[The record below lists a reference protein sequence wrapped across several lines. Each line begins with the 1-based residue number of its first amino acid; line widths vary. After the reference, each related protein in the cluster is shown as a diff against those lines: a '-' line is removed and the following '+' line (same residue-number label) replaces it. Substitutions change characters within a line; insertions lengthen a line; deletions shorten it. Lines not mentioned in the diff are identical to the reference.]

1 MAVALRPLTA
11 ADGDQ
16 VLAWRNSE
24 AVAPYMYS
32 DHAIGPAEHAAWLA
46 RALKE
51 GAIAGGDRRFW
62 IITLDGAGVGLANL
76 ARIDTANSRCEWAYY
91 LADPATRGRG
101 VGACVEYL
109 VLSYVFERLRLNRL
123 WCEVFVDNEAVWKTH
138 ESFGFTREAL
148 LRAHVRKAGVF
159 RDVVGLGMLA
169 ADWPPAKA
177 GARERLAARRVD
189 LAALEEAL
197 DAMGQETGD

>member
-1 MAVALRPLTA
+1 MAVVLRPLA
-11 ADGDQ
+11 AGDGDR

-24 AVAPYMYS
+24 AVAPYMYA
-32 DHAIGPAEHAAWLA
+32 DHVIGPAEHAAWLA
-46 RALKE
+46 RALE
-51 GAIAGGDRRFW
+51 GGDRRFW
-62 IITLDGAGVGLANL
+62 IIELDGAGVGLASL

-109 VLSYVFERLRLNRL
+109 VLSFVFERLGLNRL

-138 ESFGFTREAL
+138 EGFGFTREAL
-148 LRAHVRKAGVF
+148 LRAHVRKGGVF

-169 ADWPPAKA
+169 ADWPPAKVR
-177 GARERLAARRVD
+177 ARERLAARGVD
-189 LAALEEAL
+189 LSAL
-197 DAMGQETGD
+197 DQALPLMG